1 MSDIKKLTDEE
12 LQSVKNIKAEYTE
25 LAMSLGELEIE
36 KSRLLEL
43 RKDLYVREGN
53 LAQQLQDKYGQGSIN
68 LDTGE
73 INQ

>member
-1 MSDIKKLTDEE
+1 MDDVKKLTAEE
-12 LQSVKNIKAEYTE
+12 LQSVKNVKAEYTE
-25 LAMSLGELEIE
+25 LAMALGELEIE

-53 LAQQLQDKYGQGSIN
+53 LAQQLQDKYGQGSID

-73 INQ
+73 INS

>member
-73 INQ
+73 IN

>member
-1 MSDIKKLTDEE
+1 MSDVKTLTAEE
-12 LQSVKNIKAEYTE
+12 LQSVKNIKIEYNE
-25 LAMSLGELEIE
+25 LAMALGELEIE

-43 RKDLYVREGN
+43 RKDLYTREGN

-73 INQ
+73 ITQ

>member
-1 MSDIKKLTDEE
+1 MDDVKKLTAEE
-12 LQSVKNIKAEYTE
+12 VQSVKNVKSEYTE
-25 LAMSLGELEIE
+25 LAMALGELEIE

-53 LAQQLQDKYGQGSIN
+53 LAQQLQDKYGQGSID

-73 INQ
+73 INS

>member
-12 LQSVKNIKAEYTE
+12 LQSVKNIKVEYTE

-73 INQ
+73 IN

>member
-1 MSDIKKLTDEE
+1 MSEVKKLTAEE
-12 LQSVKNIKAEYTE
+12 LQSVKNIKIEYNE
-25 LAMSLGELEIE
+25 LAIALGELEIE

-43 RKDLYVREGN
+43 RKDLYIRESS

-73 INQ
+73 INS

>member
-1 MSDIKKLTDEE
+1 MDDIKKLTAEE
-12 LQSVKNIKAEYTE
+12 LQSVKNVKSEYTE
-25 LAMSLGELEIE
+25 LAMVLGELEIE

-53 LAQQLQDKYGQGSIN
+53 LAQQLQDKYGQGSID

-73 INQ
+73 INS